1 MTMFSLNKTGATI
14 MTTTGTTTRLSDGA
28 RLPRVRSGLHLN
40 HNLTAVSARKPQVK
54 AALTSDDNSTR
65 VCAAT
70 AR

>member
-1 MTMFSLNKTGATI
+1 

-40 HNLTAVSARKPQVK
+40 HNRTTVSARKPQVE
-54 AALTSDDNSTR
+54 AALTDNHNSTR
-65 VCAAT
+65 VWAAT